1 MFDDAAL
8 ALEEIEPKD
17 KTRNSSTELSGTP
30 DREHS
35 GARAQKLEL
44 VRIRDLLVEMTQLCA
59 SACAIWSNARL
70 PSLSFCRPATNRAY
84 FSTLPARMKAF
95 PFRR

>member
-8 ALEEIEPKD
+8 ALEEIEPEN

-59 SACAIWSNARL
+59 ECVRYL
-70 PSLSFCRPATNRAY
+70 VQRSL
-84 FSTLPARMKAF
+84 AF
-95 PFRR
+95 PLILQAGY

>member
-1 MFDDAAL
+1 MRV
-8 ALEEIEPKD
+8 
-17 KTRNSSTELSGTP
+17 TRQTRKRAITTIARYEVWQCSSTELSGTP

-59 SACAIWSNARL
+59 ECMRYL
-70 PSLSFCRPATNRAY
+70 VQRSL
-84 FSTLPARMKAF
+84 AF
-95 PFRR
+95 PLILQADY